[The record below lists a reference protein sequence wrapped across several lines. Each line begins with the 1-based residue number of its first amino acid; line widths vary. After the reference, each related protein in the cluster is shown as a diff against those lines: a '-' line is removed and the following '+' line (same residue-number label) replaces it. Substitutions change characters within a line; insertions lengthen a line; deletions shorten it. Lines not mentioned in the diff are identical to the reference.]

1 MAAGGGGGKGHAN
14 NTSGGGGGAGGG
26 NGGSGGKAGLG
37 VMMEVIAAA
46 KTVWVWAVHPLLV
59 ILNIVQV
66 EMGCG
71 A

>member
-1 MAAGGGGGKGHAN
+1 MEEEEKGTQTILVGVEGELVGVMAEVVEKPV
-14 NTSGGGGGAGGG
+14 
-26 NGGSGGKAGLG
+26 LG

-66 EMGCG
+66 EMGVWRLV